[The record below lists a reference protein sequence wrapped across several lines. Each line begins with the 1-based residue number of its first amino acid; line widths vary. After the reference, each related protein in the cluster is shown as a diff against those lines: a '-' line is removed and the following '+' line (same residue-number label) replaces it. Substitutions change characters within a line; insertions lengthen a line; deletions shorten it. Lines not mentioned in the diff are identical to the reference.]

1 MEQFIQYRTHYMQ
14 IFTAISHQ
22 FSASHFL
29 QKILLA
35 SIYQSQETQEVYN

>member
-22 FSASHFL
+22 LPASHFL
-29 QKILLA
+29 QKILHA
-35 SIYQSQETQEVYN
+35 SIYQSQETQEVCN